1 MTISHPLIG
10 DLFGL
15 IYQGWVCNWVDQRV
29 VNLGSA
35 NMPGLSSTTDS
46 LTASTPTSSLM
57 QLVAQWQRLQQQ
69 SITKVGHGSL
79 SIQSEDSLVYFLKL
93 AQVMQKK
100 YIVFLYQAH
109 EEINTRYE
117 RIVWHVS
124 FLITNNVV
132 IDRLRLLQEL
142 KDSQETKLNDASRQ
156 LEQIDQKQQDLQLK
170 LRRTLEFQANLTAR
184 ASTVLQVVNT
194 SQHKYAN

>member
-1 MTISHPLIG
+1 LIG

-35 NMPGLSSTTDS
+35 SLQGLSHATDS
-46 LTASTPTSSLM
+46 LASTPTSSLM

-79 SIQSEDSLVYFLKL
+79 SMQSEDSLVYFIKF
-93 AQVMQKK
+93 AQMMQKK
-100 YIVFLYQAH
+100 YIMFLYQAH

-117 RIVWHVS
+117 
-124 FLITNNVV
+124 
-132 IDRLRLLQEL
+132 
-142 KDSQETKLNDASRQ
+142 SRQ
-156 LEQIDQKQQDLQLK
+156 
-170 LRRTLEFQANLTAR
+170 FQR
-184 ASTVLQVVNT
+184 
-194 SQHKYAN
+194 